1 MTQQS
6 LSYRDAGVDIDAG
19 DELVE
24 RIKPFAKKTMR
35 EGVLSGLGGFGAL
48 FEVPKRYQEP
58 VLVSGT
64 DGVGTKLKLAFDLK
78 RHDTVGIDLVA
89 MSANDV
95 LVQGAE
101 PLFFLD
107 YFGCGKLDVDVAAD
121 VVKGIAQGCEYAGCA
136 LIGGETAEMPG
147 MYPDGE
153 YDLAGFAVGVV
164 EKSKIITG
172 REIVAGDVVLGLPSS
187 GAHSNGYSLIRKI
200 VARSNPDLDAPFD
213 GDRTLADALMEPTRI
228 YVKPL
233 LALMAALPVKGMAH
247 ITGGG
252 LTENIPRVLPE
263 GVKAVVEQSRWT
275 RPALFNWLQREG
287 QVAEGEMHR
296 VFNCGIGM
304 AVIVAHADAVQA
316 LQLLR
321 EAGEPAVEI
330 GRIEARAAGEAQ
342 TIVI

>member
-252 LTENIPRVLPE
+252 LTENVPRVLPE
-263 GVKAVVEQSRWT
+263 AVKAVIEKSAWQ
-275 RPALFNWLQREG
+275 RPKLFQWLQSEG
-287 QVAEGEMHR
+287 NVAESEMHR

-304 AVIVAHADAVQA
+304 VVVVARENAAEA
-316 LQLLR
+316 LRLLND
-321 EAGEPAVEI
+321 AGEKALEI
-330 GRIEARAAGEAQ
+330 GRIERRLDGEAQ
-342 TIVI
+342 TIVV